1 MKILRRY
8 ILKELAGPF
17 FLSFIVCTFVL
28 LLGNIIKLADL
39 VINKGVDFLSVCK
52 IFFYMLPWLFTF
64 TIPIAVLTATLLS
77 FGRLAADNEITAMK
91 ASGISLYRLVVPL
104 VTVGLIICLISVEL
118 NDWILPRL
126 RFESRKLIA
135 QIGVKNP
142 TAYLEAGRF
151 IKAFKNY
158 IIFIYGIDK
167 NKFTNI
173 RIYQPQE
180 GRPTRTIIAAKGEF
194 TSIPEKDVIRLKLMN
209 GTSDEP
215 NPKDPGNFYKLNFKT
230 YYMTLDLK
238 EGRDLN
244 IQKKKSDMSIAELK
258 KEIKALS
265 AEGVNP
271 APLIIEVNKKLS
283 YSFSSLIFILIGIP
297 LALMARRG
305 EKFIGFGLSLCVIV
319 LYYLLLL
326 GGEAL
331 SIKGTLNPA
340 LGVWLPN
347 IILGLIGLALIVR
360 TVEQ

>member
-1 MKILRRY
+1 MKILRKY
-8 ILKELAGPF
+8 VLKELIGPF
-17 FLSFIVCTFVL
+17 FFSFVVFTFVM

-52 IFFYMLPWLFTF
+52 LFFYMLPWLFTF
-64 TIPIAVLTATLLS
+64 TIPMAVLTGTLLS
-77 FGRLAADNEITAMK
+77 FGRLAADNEITAMR
-91 ASGISLYRLVVPL
+91 ASGISLYKLILPL
-104 VTVGLIICLISVEL
+104 LIVGLVISLISVEL

-126 RFESRKLIA
+126 RFASRRLIV

-142 TAYLEAGRF
+142 TAYLEAGTF

-167 NKFTNI
+167 NKLTNI

-180 GRPTRTIIAAKGEF
+180 GRPTRAIIAAKGEF
-194 TSIPEKDVIRLKLMN
+194 DYIPEKDAIRLKLMN

-215 NPKDPGNFYKLNFKT
+215 NPRDPNNFYKLNFKT
-230 YYMTLDLK
+230 YYTTLDLK
-238 EGRDLN
+238 EGRDMN
-244 IQKKKSDMSIAELK
+244 IEKKKSDMSIAELK
-258 KEIKALS
+258 DEIKKLA

-271 APLIIEVNKKLS
+271 APLIIEINKKIS

-305 EKFIGFGLSLCVIV
+305 ERAIGFGLSLCVIV
-319 LYYLLLL
+319 LYYILLL

-331 SIKGTLNPA
+331 SIKGALNPA

-347 IILGLIGLALIVR
+347 IILGSIGLILIFR
-360 TVEQ
+360 TVER